1 MVMSDC
7 GIITAYLTDLF
18 EQPEI
23 KTILREYR
31 ASGATRN
38 QYVDLMAEYAE
49 PAMARKVRAEFAML
63 PAVAVTTLIDAWA
76 MADFAGKT
84 LEVASIAPDAP
95 LEFAH
100 SNRVRITIDAEDDRV
115 SVGISHL
122 PNRHAGWYGLAAQSA

>member
-1 MVMSDC
+1 MVLSDC
-7 GIITAYLTDLF
+7 GIITAYLSDLF
-18 EQPEI
+18 ESPEI
-23 KTILREYR
+23 KTMLREYR
-31 ASGATRN
+31 ASGATRA
-38 QYVDLMAEYAE
+38 QYVDLMADYAE
-49 PAMARKVRAEFAML
+49 PEMARLVRAEFAML

-100 SNRVRITIDAEDDRV
+100 SNRVRITIDAEDERV

>member
-7 GIITAYLTDLF
+7 GIITAYLTDLL
-18 EQPEI
+18 ESPEI

-31 ASGATRN
+31 ASGATRDE
-38 QYVDLMAEYAE
+38 YVALMAQYAE
-49 PAMARKVRAEFAML
+49 PEMARKVRAEFAML

-76 MADFAGKT
+76 MADFAGKA